1 MNTGQ
6 DNAQRNLQN
15 RIFSDDFKKQKVKEL
30 DDKTIAIGRHSACQ
44 LVTLYSI
51 SRTTVY
57 KWLAKYSVHYHKET
71 KMVVQA
77 GCRPMESETHKLQ
90 SVLQRQAELERIIGQ
105 KQMEIDFLNKLL
117 EIGSHELKIDLKK
130 SFSTGRH
137 SALLST
143 GFPPTK
149 ENTSGK

>member
-30 DDKTIAIGRHSACQ
+30 DDKTISICQ
-44 LVTLYSI
+44 LVNLYSI

-71 KMVVQA
+71 KIVVQ
-77 GCRPMESETHKLQ
+77 MESETHKLQ
-90 SVLQRQAELERIIGQ
+90 AVLQRQAELERIIGQ
-105 KQMEIDFLNKLL
+105 KQMEIDYLNKLL
-117 EIGSHELKIDLKK
+117 KISSHELKIDLKK
-130 SFSTGRH
+130 V
-137 SALLST
+137 
-143 GFPPTK
+143 FPTYSRLVFLPQRRTPV
-149 ENTSGK
+149 ENERLIQVSKYL

>member
-6 DNAQRNLQN
+6 DNAQRKLHN
-15 RIFSDDFKKQKVKEL
+15 RIFSEDFKKQKVKEL

-44 LVTLYSI
+44 LVNLYSV

-71 KMVVQA
+71 KMVVQ
-77 GCRPMESETHKLQ
+77 MESETHKLQ
-90 SVLQRQAELERIIGQ
+90 LVLQRQAELERIIGQ
-105 KQMEIDFLNKLL
+105 KQMEIDYLNKLL

-130 SFSTGRH
+130 SFSVQ
-137 SALLST
+137 LST
-143 GFPPTK
+143 GFPPIK

>member
-6 DNAQRNLQN
+6 DNAQRKLHN
-15 RIFSDDFKKQKVKEL
+15 RIFSEDFKKQKVKEL
-30 DDKTIAIGRHSACQ
+30 DDKTISICQ
-44 LVTLYSI
+44 LVNLYSI

-71 KMVVQA
+71 KMVVQ
-77 GCRPMESETHKLQ
+77 MESETHKLK

-105 KQMEIDFLNKLL
+105 KQMEIDYLNKLL

-130 SFSTGRH
+130 SFSEQ
-137 SALLST
+137 LST
-143 GFPPTK
+143 GFLPIK

>member
-6 DNAQRNLQN
+6 DNAQRKLHN
-15 RIFSDDFKKQKVKEL
+15 RIFSEDFKKQKVKEL
-30 DDKTIAIGRHSACQ
+30 DDKIISICQ

-71 KMVVQA
+71 KMVVQ
-77 GCRPMESETHKLQ
+77 MESETHKLQ

-105 KQMEIDFLNKLL
+105 KQMEIDYLNKLL

-130 SFSTGRH
+130 SFSVQ
-137 SALLST
+137 LST
-143 GFPPTK
+143 GLPLTK

>member
-6 DNAQRNLQN
+6 DNAQRKLHN
-15 RIFSDDFKKQKVKEL
+15 RIFSEDFKKQKVKEL
-30 DDKTIAIGRHSACQ
+30 DDKTISICQ

-51 SRTTVY
+51 SRTTIY

-71 KMVVQA
+71 KMVVQ
-77 GCRPMESETHKLQ
+77 MESETHKLQ

-105 KQMEIDFLNKLL
+105 KQMEIDYLNKLL

-130 SFSTGRH
+130 SFS
-137 SALLST
+137 AQLST
-143 GFPPTK
+143 GFPPIK

>member
-6 DNAQRNLQN
+6 DNAQRKLHN
-15 RIFSDDFKKQKVKEL
+15 RIFSEDFKKQKVKEF
-30 DDKTIAIGRHSACQ
+30 DDKTISICQ

-71 KMVVQA
+71 KMVVQ
-77 GCRPMESETHKLQ
+77 MESETHKLQ
-90 SVLQRQAELERIIGQ
+90 AVLQRQAELERIIGQ
-105 KQMEIDFLNKLL
+105 KQMEIDYLNKLL

-130 SFSTGRH
+130 SFTT
-137 SALLST
+137 LLST
-143 GFPPTK
+143 GFPAIK
-149 ENTSGK
+149 ENISGK

>member
-6 DNAQRNLQN
+6 DNAQRKLHN
-15 RIFSDDFKKQKVKEL
+15 RIFSEDFKKQKVKEL
-30 DDKTIAIGRHSACQ
+30 DDKTISICQ

-71 KMVVQA
+71 KMVVQ
-77 GCRPMESETHKLQ
+77 MESETHKLQ
-90 SVLQRQAELERIIGQ
+90 AVLQRQAELERIIGQ
-105 KQMEIDFLNKLL
+105 KQMEIDYLNKLL

-130 SFSTGRH
+130 SFSD
-137 SALLST
+137 LLST
-143 GFPPTK
+143 GFPPIK
-149 ENTSGK
+149 ENISGK

>member
-6 DNAQRNLQN
+6 DNAQRKLHN
-15 RIFSDDFKKQKVKEL
+15 RIFSEDFKKQKVKEL
-30 DDKTIAIGRHSACQ
+30 DDKTISICQ
-44 LVTLYSI
+44 LVNLYSI

-71 KMVVQA
+71 KMVVH
-77 GCRPMESETHKLQ
+77 MESETHKLQ

-105 KQMEIDFLNKLL
+105 KQMEIDYLNKLL

-130 SFSTGRH
+130 SFSD
-137 SALLST
+137 LLST
-143 GFPPTK
+143 GFPSTK

>member
-6 DNAQRNLQN
+6 DNAQRKLHN
-15 RIFSDDFKKQKVKEL
+15 RIFSEDFKKQKVKEL
-30 DDKTIAIGRHSACQ
+30 DDKTISICQ

-71 KMVVQA
+71 KMVVQ
-77 GCRPMESETHKLQ
+77 MESETHKLQ

-105 KQMEIDFLNKLL
+105 KQLEIDYLNKLL

-130 SFSTGRH
+130 SFSDQ
-137 SALLST
+137 LST
-143 GFPPTK
+143 GFPPIK

>member
-6 DNAQRNLQN
+6 DNAQRKLHN
-15 RIFSDDFKKQKVKEL
+15 RIFSEDFKKQKVKEL
-30 DDKTIAIGRHSACQ
+30 DDKTISICQ
-44 LVTLYSI
+44 LVNLYSV

-71 KMVVQA
+71 KMVVQ
-77 GCRPMESETHKLQ
+77 MESETHKLQ
-90 SVLQRQAELERIIGQ
+90 LVLQRQAELERIIGQ
-105 KQMEIDFLNKLL
+105 KQMEIDYLNKLL

-130 SFSTGRH
+130 SFSVQ
-137 SALLST
+137 LST
-143 GFPPTK
+143 GFPPIK

>member
-6 DNAQRNLQN
+6 DNAQHKLHN
-15 RIFSDDFKKQKVKEL
+15 RIFSEDFKKQKVKEL
-30 DDKTIAIGRHSACQ
+30 DDKTISICQ
-44 LVTLYSI
+44 LVNLYSI

-71 KMVVQA
+71 KMVVQ
-77 GCRPMESETHKLQ
+77 MESETHKLK

-105 KQMEIDFLNKLL
+105 KQMEIDYLNKLL

-130 SFSTGRH
+130 SFSEQ
-137 SALLST
+137 LST
-143 GFPPTK
+143 GFLPIK

>member
-6 DNAQRNLQN
+6 DNAQRKLHN
-15 RIFSDDFKKQKVKEL
+15 RIFSEDFKKQKVKEL
-30 DDKTIAIGRHSACQ
+30 DDKTISICQ

-71 KMVVQA
+71 KMVIQ
-77 GCRPMESETHKLQ
+77 MESETYKLQ

-105 KQMEIDFLNKLL
+105 KQMEIDYLNKLL

-130 SFSTGRH
+130 SFSDQ
-137 SALLST
+137 LST
-143 GFPPTK
+143 GFPPIK